1 LIIFFSLYNAAISP
15 DTGKSLV
22 RVTVKMMKDNKQAM
36 KPVDY
41 VLTEGAALPVP
52 NLMFAKYISL
62 AGLSAGN
69 YVAVIESLDVVTH
82 KVLSQQAPFV
92 VIR

>member
-1 LIIFFSLYNAAISP
+1 M
-15 DTGKSLV
+15 
-22 RVTVKMMKDNKQAM
+22 RVTVTVLKDNKPAM

-41 VLTEGAALPVP
+41 MLTEGAAQPVP

-69 YVAVIESLDVVTH
+69 YVAVIESLDLVTH
-82 KVLSQQAPFV
+82 KSLSQQAPFV
-92 VIR
+92 IIQ